1 MSPLAQKIYKH
12 LLNQVRRNHSSI
24 TYGKLA
30 TAIDVHPR
38 SPALH
43 QALGEV
49 TNACRH
55 AKLPALPAIVCRAD
69 SKRPSDGYYKAAHPR
84 AHTDEARVSAWER
97 EHAKV
102 LESIAEF
109 PAKLATSKVAV
120 A

>member
-1 MSPLAQKIYKH
+1 MSPLANQIYKH
-12 LLNQVRRNHSSI
+12 LLEQVRRSNTSI
-24 TYGKLA
+24 TYGELA
-30 TAIDVHPR
+30 TAVDAHPR

-69 SKRPSDGYYKAAHPR
+69 SRRPSDGYYKAAHPR
-84 AHTDEARVSAWER
+84 AHTDDARVSAWKR

-102 LESIAEF
+102 LEWSSEF
-109 PAKLATSKVAV
+109 PPKLAATSGAP
-120 A
+120 